1 MDTINISINFGQG
14 FLILFGIIC
23 FLIGLAA
30 GLSKKHG
37 VKVKG
42 IRVGDLLVFLFGAVI
57 GYFLSPYASSTAV
70 TIDRFVRDIQSI
82 PSIIIAFALIVILL
96 IDISI
101 YAKISRIVK

>member
-1 MDTINISINFGQG
+1 MVIELIEAEYGFVTI
-14 FLILFGIIC
+14 FGIVC

-42 IRVGDLLVFLFGAVI
+42 IRVGDLLLFLFGLVI
-57 GYFLSPYASSTAV
+57 GYFLSPYASSTASA
-70 TIDRFVRDIQSI
+70 IDEFVRDVQSI

-96 IDISI
+96 INLGI
-101 YAKISRIVK
+101 YAKVSRIIK